1 MSKFDEIAPRLMA
14 DLQAQIPEWGA
25 EDAAACVGNLA
36 HESAGFAT
44 MQEIH
49 PVVSG
54 SKGGLGYGQWTGPRR
69 RSFEAYC
76 TAQKLAFDDYEANLG
91 YLLLEL
97 RGTEASAVRA
107 TADAD
112 TLDDKVVAF
121 EAHFERAG
129 TKHYDS
135 RKRWAHRA
143 MGNENLNVAEDP
155 TQTVTLGAQMKLRQL
170 GYFEVG
176 KADGLPGTRTTAA
189 IVAFQLTEGLDATGE
204 LDDKTLRRLD
214 TAGPRPVSEDRK
226 NTTIS
231 QLREAG
237 SRTIAKT
244 DGVKNVAGLQA
255 VAGGVV
261 ATASGVTSYFGDAW
275 EKVAII
281 KTVFAQVPTWC
292 WGILAIAIA
301 FGLYW
306 QAHQTQLAR
315 LDDEQTGKNA
325 GVA

>member
-14 DLQAQIPEWGA
+14 DLQAQIPEWAA

-36 HESAGFAT
+36 HESAGFEK

-49 PVVSG
+49 PVVTG

-76 TAQKLAFDDYEANLG
+76 TAQKLAFDAYEANLG

-97 RGTEASAVRA
+97 RGTESGAVRA

-135 RKRWAHRA
+135 RKRWAHKA
-143 MGNENLNVAEDP
+143 MGNEMPVVAADP
-155 TQTVTLGAQMKLRQL
+155 TQTLTRGAQLRLREL

-189 IVAFQLTEGLDATGE
+189 IVAFQLTEGIDATGE
-204 LDDKTLRRLD
+204 LDEVTLKRMD
-214 TAGPRPVSEDRK
+214 VAKPRPVSAARA

-231 QLREAG
+231 QLRDEG
-237 SRTIAKT
+237 SKTIASADK
-244 DGVKNVAGLQA
+244 VKNVAGLQA
-255 VAGGVV
+255 VAGGAV
-261 ATASGVTSYFGDAW
+261 AAASGVTSYFGDAW
-275 EKVAII
+275 QKIAVI
-281 KTVFAQVPTWC
+281 KDVFDQVPTWC
-292 WGILAIAIA
+292 WGLLAVAISL
-301 FGLYW
+301 GLYR
-306 QAHQTQLAR
+306 QAHQTQLIR
-315 LDDEQTGKNA
+315 VDDEQTGKNA
-325 GVA
+325 GTA